1 MSILSFVGGLGNQA
15 LNSVGLPGF
24 AGSNPMQNNTV
35 YNPGNGGGT
44 VGGIP
49 VDAAGQYYGAPNGG
63 SYTPAPSGGGG
74 GGGGGGATT
83 YQAPVDPYARWGGTA
98 NYNNL
103 MNQFNTQ
110 KQNLLDSTNSTI
122 ESTGKDYGYSIED
135 TLHKLQLA
143 QQGIDTQ
150 GTQNELAKRQGTQ
163 GVQGM
168 VSRGLK
174 QGGVLLAGKNAT
186 NSSAAQAM
194 SRAYGDLGRRQLS
207 NVNNQYG
214 SQLKDLQVKQQ
225 EQDYQKSTGINR
237 LRDSKGDMVNNIVNA
252 ARQSLGELQNAMSGA
267 SLGDRLNIQAEID
280 GVRQRATERL
290 QQLDATLNSG
300 EARIAPTSIDQRRSA
315 ALEAANLGQ
324 APENAFDF
332 TSEVPAQFQN
342 TGPFS
347 SGLPIFTM
355 PRGSRRE

>member
-1 MSILSFVGGLGNQA
+1 MSILGTIGV
-15 LNSVGLPGF
+15 
-24 AGSNPMQNNTV
+24 AGSNILNNITSGRSPLYGDV
-35 YNPGNGGGT
+35 VPDYSLATGARVPVNGVAGT
-44 VGGIP
+44 TAIASAPAPTAGYVGT
-49 VDAAGQYYGAPNGG
+49 AGSTGG
-63 SYTPAPSGGGG
+63 SNTEGTSSG
-74 GGGGGGATT
+74 TT
-83 YQAPVDPYARWGGTA
+83 WSDPYAQWGGTA

-110 KQNLLDSTNSTI
+110 KQNLLDSSNTSI
-122 ESTGKDYGYSIED
+122 EDNARDYGYSIED
-135 TLHKLQLA
+135 TIHKLQLA

-150 GTQNELAKRQGTQ
+150 GMQNELAKRQGTL

-168 VSRGLK
+168 VSRGLR
-174 QGGVLLAGKNAT
+174 QGGVMLAGKNAT

-214 SQLKDLQVKQQ
+214 TQLKDIEMKQK
-225 EQDYQKSTGINR
+225 EQDYQRATGVNR
-237 LRDSKGDMVNNIVNA
+237 LRDTKGSLINGIVGA
-252 ARQSLGELQNAMSGA
+252 ARQSLGELQNAMNGA

-280 GVRQRATERL
+280 GVRQRAIQRL
-290 QQLDATLNSG
+290 QQLDAKVNAG
-300 EARIAPTSIDQRRSA
+300 DAIAPTSIDQRRSS

-324 APENAFDF
+324 APENAFNF
-332 TSEVPAQFQN
+332 TSEMPAQFQN